1 MFYQSSVARLNNFLR
16 KPDCPPLCFFFPHP
30 FYSRKNFPSPS
41 VSPSFV
47 CFPLFACWTWVCFFL
62 ILSSLHPSISF
73 YTALSS
79 FPPNPP
85 TSSSTLFV
93 YFASFCLF
101 FTFVCTCVC
110 VRQSITPLQFIIIL
124 STAPSNWILSQSHLT
139 SRQAGMG
146 GKTGAFSLH
155 LAQPLVSTSI
165 NSCKVVLRPVRFLFS
180 LTLADI
186 TLGFYKRLMCT
197 EEWRIEWR
205 SVLGCGCVCFLCMN
219 SSGFVLSFC
228 RGRSLALSYSISS
241 SRGVVMNVSESI
253 IRLGMKTC
261 TALQN

>member
-16 KPDCPPLCFFFPHP
+16 KPDCPPPSAFSFPIHFIPGKTSHLHLFPPHLFVFPCLLVELGSVFSLYSLLCIHP
-30 FYSRKNFPSPS
+30 FLSIQHCRRFHLIPP
-41 VSPSFV
+41 P
-47 CFPLFACWTWVCFFL
+47 PLR
-62 ILSSLHPSISF
+62 
-73 YTALSS
+73 
-79 FPPNPP
+79 
-85 TSSSTLFV
+85 LFV

-197 EEWRIEWR
+197 EE
-205 SVLGCGCVCFLCMN
+205 
-219 SSGFVLSFC
+219 
-228 RGRSLALSYSISS
+228 
-241 SRGVVMNVSESI
+241 
-253 IRLGMKTC
+253 
-261 TALQN
+261 